1 MEFTL
6 FHHSFEVLGGSER
19 VAVAV
24 LNVLKS
30 LGYSVTLVTLSKIN
44 KEKIK
49 KWDPRFIDP
58 DRIIIKKFPLKFGI
72 YKALYLSLM
81 TKKERSFSTIGDI
94 TWSDYSYIH
103 FPWSLTDN
111 LRLIDNYYK
120 YESYIGNRK
129 LRMYFLPYKYVHKI
143 FFGKSKSRL
152 LANSNWTRKILEIS
166 GYKAETLY
174 PPVDISRI
182 KIRSVNRD
190 PKLVIYVGRISPEK
204 NIENI
209 IEVAKRLKDYKFI
222 ILGSEGRNKK
232 YINYINDDI
241 KNLNNVFL
249 RKNPD
254 DTEIMDYFSKA
265 KIYFH
270 PKINEHFG
278 ISIVEAMAAGL
289 TPVVHKSGGAWYDIV
304 EEGKYGLGYCNI
316 DSAIESI
323 RNASKVEFDY
333 SKKIYQFSFENF
345 KKNLSAILEKT
356 S

>member
-1 MEFTL
+1 VEFTL

-24 LNVLKS
+24 LNVMKD
-30 LGYSVTLVTLSKIN
+30 LGYQVTLVTLSEIN

-49 KWDPRFIDP
+49 KWDPNFIDP
-58 DRIIIKKFPLKFGI
+58 DKIIIKKFPLKFGN

-111 LRLIDNYYK
+111 LKYIDNYYK

-129 LRMYFLPYKYVHKI
+129 LRMYYLPYKYIHR
-143 FFGKSKSRL
+143 FLFRKSKTKL

-166 GYKAETLY
+166 GYRAETLY

-182 KIRSVNRD
+182 KIKSANRD
-190 PKLVIYVGRISPEK
+190 PKLVVYVGRISPEK

-209 IEVAKRLKDYKFI
+209 IEVAKRMKDYKFI

-232 YINYINDDI
+232 YVNYI
-241 KNLNNVFL
+241 LNNAKSLNNLFIK
-249 RKNPD
+249 KNPSD
-254 DTEIMDYFSKA
+254 KEIMDYFSKS

-289 TPVVHKSGGAWYDIV
+289 TPVVHKSGGAWHDIV
-304 EEGKYGLGYCNI
+304 EEGKYGIGYCNI
-316 DSAIESI
+316 NNAVDSIKK
-323 RNASKVEFDY
+323 ASNVEFDY
-333 SKKIYQFSFENF
+333 SRKIYQFSFENF
-345 KKNLSAILEKT
+345 KKNLSAILEKI